1 MENRA
6 VAEGHPPADGL
17 GVAGRCMNNGP
28 FLFGRS
34 VSEDNAAVIAAD
46 NGAMADIAAVANDD
60 IST

>member
-1 MENRA
+1 M
-6 VAEGHPPADGL
+6 AEGHPPADGL